1 MAMTSASEV
10 SSQPVIKWTR
20 SEWFGAIGREV
31 RRDASDE
38 QAAAELSC
46 VAPAREGFEKESAAV
61 SSTNAR
67 KDRLW

>member
-10 SSQPVIKWTR
+10 SSRPVIKWTR

-31 RRDASDE
+31 RRDASEE
-38 QAAAELSC
+38 QAGAELNC
-46 VAPAREGFEKESAAV
+46 VAPAGEGFEKESAVV
-61 SSTNAR
+61 SSANTR